1 MAKDDYTFPRI
12 VVLPEVPVAVQ
23 PSRLYCREAGK
34 APIFTPV
41 QESSGESRIKRSRR
55 REQEATLALIPKPL
69 HEHINSA
76 FPANVCLV
84 ATVLPNGFA
93 QVSPRGSTMV
103 YDDEHLALWER
114 GKGSVNA
121 SLTDGTKVTIFLRKI
136 ALRESGLLP
145 KGGIARF
152 YGTAKIHN
160 SGPVYEEIW
169 KRLIQP
175 EKDRDPQKNG
185 FGVLVKVEHA
195 EDLDGKPLDIK

>member
-1 MAKDDYTFPRI
+1 
-12 VVLPEVPVAVQ
+12 
-23 PSRLYCREAGK
+23 
-34 APIFTPV
+34 
-41 QESSGESRIKRSRR
+41 
-55 REQEATLALIPKPL
+55 LAIIPKPL
-69 HEHINSA
+69 HEHINTA

-84 ATVLPNGFA
+84 ATVLPDGFA

-136 ALRESGLLP
+136 ALREDSLLP

-152 YGTAKIHN
+152 YGTAKIYS

-169 KRLIQP
+169 KRLVQP
-175 EKDRDPQKNG
+175 EKDRDPQKKG
-185 FGVLVKVEHA
+185 FAVLIKVERA